1 MRFLSFHILISFLVA
16 INTKGYSQQNYDEVL
31 LVNKTLN
38 IDSSFIDSLSLND
51 VRNGVRVKSIRNQF
65 YGYKLNEVIVP
76 DINDDCKF
84 YWSINSNIKRKRKNG
99 RIVTKRS
106 GMYISLDSIR
116 RRKTDINRIVSES
129 ANRCGTIPSLKSFSG
144 NIILYGNPMEYNNM
158 VVSPYK
164 LVLKVRR
171 GKICNFLKARS
182 ESISNQGIL
191 WQNSS
196 ITFDATCA
204 QHFETSMKMFAND
217 INGIKKNDVIIEPF
231 KTSIKLTIQENDS
244 VIIDEIDYNV
254 KNENSLKILSDLINQ
269 LPKNYFPKLYNLKG
283 YVISEFVLEA
293 GYDNEKWSFSV
304 KKFVK

>member
-1 MRFLSFHILISFLVA
+1 MRFLSFNILIFLFVA
-16 INTKGYSQQNYDEVL
+16 INLNGYSQQNYDEIL
-31 LVNKTLN
+31 LDNNTLN
-38 IDSSFIDSLSLND
+38 IDSISFND
-51 VRNGVRVKSIRNQF
+51 VRNGVRVKSFRDQF
-65 YGYKLNEVIVP
+65 YGYKLNEIIIPNVK
-76 DINDDCKF
+76 DDCKF
-84 YWSINSNIKRKRKNG
+84 YWSINSNIKKKRKNG
-99 RIVTKRS
+99 RIIAKRG

-116 RRKTDINRIVSES
+116 RGQTDINRIVSK
-129 ANRCGTIPSLKSFSG
+129 NTNKCVTIPSLNSFSG
-144 NIILYGNPMEYNNM
+144 NIILYSNPMEYNNM
-158 VVSPYK
+158 VVFPYK
-164 LVLKVRR
+164 FVLKVRK
-171 GKICNFLKARS
+171 GKICNFSKAKS

-204 QHFETSMKMFAND
+204 QHFETSMKMFASD
-217 INGIKKNDVIIEPF
+217 INCVKKNDVIIEPF